1 MTIDEA
7 KNSLQNYANKDWR
20 KYQRECCEF
29 IINSDKKFVIIEA
42 GTGSGKSLT
51 AMSVGMANNS
61 LTYAVHSKVLQ
72 QQIVSDFPEAKLLQG
87 RNNYKCLADD
97 TLSCDECRHTKNN
110 PCYHKKSSCLY
121 SVAKRIV
128 LASKLKIL
136 NYDYL
141 LSELAYA
148 GQFSGANL
156 YIIDEADN
164 LENSLIQF
172 TTLTFTPFALRRL
185 GLTEPARK
193 TATSKQGISPW
204 LDFGQIAKDRVGRI
218 IASLTNEIESY
229 GSKEGVTDQQI
240 SKIKERTRVVRL
252 SERIDIFLDKVDD
265 SWIYEENEGKL
276 TFRPLWVTPDLADDF
291 LWNHGKKWCLMS
303 ASFLPIDMQCKVLGI
318 PMDEV
323 DYMQVPSTFDPK
335 RRPIHIRPVANMT
348 AKTAYEETPKLCKEI
363 ENVLKE
369 HPESK
374 GIIHTASY
382 KLAKDIMEM
391 VNDKRL
397 IIHNSQ
403 DRQMVIDMFKE
414 SDKPLVLVSPSLERG
429 ISLPDDE
436 CEFII
441 CVKAL
446 YASLGDKIVSQ
457 RVYSSGIGNY
467 WYKSMAAQAIIQ
479 ASGRGMRHEKDH
491 CDIFLLDV
499 QIKKLIEENPK
510 LFPEYWLDAIVFG

>member
-7 KNSLQNYANKDWR
+7 KASLINYKDKEWR
-20 KYQRECCEF
+20 FMQRECCEF
-29 IINSDKKFVIIEA
+29 IINSDKKFIIIEA

-51 AMSVGMANNS
+51 AMATGMANNS

-97 TLSCDECRHTKNN
+97 TLSCDECKHTKNN
-110 PCYHKKSSCLY
+110 PCFHKRSSCLY
-121 SVAKRIV
+121 DVAKQTV

-141 LSELAYA
+141 LSAISYT
-148 GQFSGANL
+148 GQFSGADL

-185 GLTEPARK
+185 GLTEPERK
-193 TATSKQGISPW
+193 TATSKQGIQPW
-204 LDFGQIAKDRVGRI
+204 VDFAQIARDRVHRI
-218 IASLTNEIESY
+218 IDSLTHEIEAY
-229 GSKEGVTDQQI
+229 GSKEDVTDQQI
-240 SKIKERTRVVRL
+240 AKLKERKRVIRL
-252 SERIDIFLDKVDD
+252 SERIDIFLNKVDS
-265 SWIYEENEGKL
+265 SWIYEENDGKI
-276 TFRPLWVTPDLADDF
+276 TFRPLWVTPDLADDY
-291 LWNHGKKWCLMS
+291 LWSHGNKWALMS
-303 ASFLPIDMQCKVLGI
+303 ASFLPIDMQCRVLGI
-318 PMDEV
+318 PFDEV
-323 DYMQVPSTFDPK
+323 DYMRVPSTFDAK
-335 RRPIHIRPVANMT
+335 RRPIYVNPVANMT
-348 AKTAYEETPKLCKEI
+348 AKTAQEETPKLCKEI
-363 ENVLKE
+363 ANILNK

-382 KLAKDIMEM
+382 KLAKDIIEI

-397 IIHNSQ
+397 IVHNSQ

-441 CVKAL
+441 CAKSL
-446 YASLGDKIVSQ
+446 FLSLGDKIVSQ

-467 WYKSMAAQAIIQ
+467 WYKSIAAQALIQ
-479 ASGRGMRHEKDH
+479 ATGRGMRHEKDH
-491 CDIFLLDV
+491 CFIYLLDY
-499 QIKKLIEENPK
+499 QIKKLIEENPR
-510 LFPEYWLDAIVFG
+510 LFPEYWLDAIVFS